1 MGEQKTLVVV
11 LVHRGDGAALVQQAG
26 HRQAGLGAGVGKGL
40 VFQAVLVRLVGQFEH
55 LGAQGRR
62 QLAPDQGGAPLRPL
76 GGLPRLAFH
85 RRLRRCQHLGGGGP
99 VAALAA
105 LVEIDG
111 RVVQGQQDGRRLGRR
126 RVMAVVFPGQLLEA
140 ELALPRHFPEEIQVQ
155 FRLAGTGLVHDLG
168 RRRRRVLQQHVGRLH
183 LGALAVLG
191 LHLEGTVVVRQ
202 DGAGLDVAVFLVQDV
217 HGQNARM
224 AGRYSE
230 KRVKPWSPPSST
242 VWRAP
247 VKRATASR

>member
-1 MGEQKTLVVV
+1 MGEQETLVVV
-11 LVHRGDGAALVQQAG
+11 LVHRGDCAALVQQAG
-26 HRQAGLGAGVGKGL
+26 HRQAGLGAGVGKRL

-76 GGLPRLAFH
+76 GGFPGLALH
-85 RRLRRCQHLGGGGP
+85 RSLRRGQHVCGGGP
-99 VAALAA
+99 VAALAT

-111 RVVQGQQDGRRLGRR
+111 GVVQGQQDGRRLGRR
-126 RVMAVVFPGQLLEA
+126 GGVTVVFPGQFLEA
-140 ELALPRHFPEEIQVQ
+140 EFGLPRRFPEEVQVQ
-155 FRLAGTGLVHDLG
+155 FRLAAARLVHDLG

-202 DGAGLDVAVFLVQDV
+202 DGAGLDVAVFFVEDI

-224 AGRYSE
+224 AGRYSA

-247 VKRATASR
+247 AKRATASR